1 MSRAWLSLALR
12 TATIAIWLS
21 PTAMGQD
28 APELPAAAPISDSFN
43 AGNSCVRG
51 DVADRSEEH
60 GSWNF
65 TWENDAI
72 AAFSGSDEF
81 YTQGIR
87 LGYDFATGASPRWLA
102 AQAYGL
108 CKVVEGGLDIGLP
121 TQDRRAWT
129 SGVYIG
135 QHIFTPGTLSDPNLI
150 PDDRPYAGWL
160 YLGERIM
167 VRSALDERRVNYHAF
182 DLQIGLVGPQ
192 AQGEW
197 AQRDFHKL
205 IGDEIPL
212 GWDNQ
217 LPNEPHVFA
226 SYRFTRRN
234 LVNTRDAPIEVD
246 WMPAYEIGLGTLQVY
261 AEPSVMLRIGRALG
275 EPPMGNMN
283 PRVPIATGEVV
294 PRAAEDF
301 DPPTSAKKCAEGWGP
316 FAIEECFI
324 YGRIAGRAVAHNVFL
339 DGTVWVDSHRV
350 DKEPFFYDWAV
361 GFRLRWRTI
370 QMDYEF
376 VRRSRE
382 FSPVPATAS
391 NTRGTHDYG
400 SLSFQCREWLGWACP
415 TFFGL
420 LLGAVAAQ

>member
-1 MSRAWLSLALR
+1 MKAAWVTGALCA
-12 TATIAIWLS
+12 ATMDMWLS
-21 PTAMGQD
+21 PAAMAQTP
-28 APELPAAAPISDSFN
+28 PEMRAAAPLSDSFD
-43 AGNSCVRG
+43 AGNSCVPG
-51 DVADRSEEH
+51 DAADRSEGR

-102 AQAYGL
+102 AQAYPL
-108 CKVVEGGLDIGLP
+108 CSAVERLLDIGRP
-121 TQDRRAWT
+121 EQDRRGWT
-129 SGVYIG
+129 SGVYLG
-135 QHIFTPGTLSDPNLI
+135 QHIFTPGVLSEPNLI

-160 YLGERIM
+160 YLGERIS
-167 VRSALDERRVNYHAF
+167 VRSVLDERRVNYHAF

-205 IGDEIPL
+205 IGDELPL

-217 LPNEPHVFA
+217 VPNEPHVFA

-234 LVNTRDAPIEVD
+234 LVNTRDAAIEVD

-261 AEPSVMLRIGRALG
+261 AEPSLTLRIGRALG
-275 EPPMGNMN
+275 EPPMGNLN
-283 PRVPIATGEVV
+283 PRAPIATGGLAS
-294 PRAAEDF
+294 RASEGF
-301 DPPTSAKKCAEGWGP
+301 DARASEKKCATGWGP

-339 DGTVWVDSHRV
+339 DGTVWHDSHSV
-350 DKEPFFYDWAV
+350 DKDPFFYDWAV

-370 QMDYEF
+370 EMDYEF

-391 NTRGTHDYG
+391 NDRGTHDYG
-400 SLSFQCREWLGWACP
+400 SLSVQCREWLGWACP

-420 LLGAVAAQ
+420 LLSAVAAQ